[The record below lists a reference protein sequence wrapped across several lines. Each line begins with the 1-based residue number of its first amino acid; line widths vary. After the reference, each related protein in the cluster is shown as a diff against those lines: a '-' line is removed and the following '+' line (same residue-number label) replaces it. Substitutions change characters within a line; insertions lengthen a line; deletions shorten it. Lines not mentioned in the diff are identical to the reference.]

1 VSVAGAVT
9 TPGRYPYIPGRD
21 WEYYIGLAGGFI
33 VDKNFNQTVTIK
45 DLNGK
50 VMKKSDPI
58 APETTITAATNS
70 FTYYFGKYS
79 PVITVLL
86 SAISA
91 TATLI
96 AVLN

>member
-1 VSVAGAVT
+1 
-9 TPGRYPYIPGRD
+9 
-21 WEYYIGLAGGFI
+21 
-33 VDKNFNQTVTIK
+33 
-45 DLNGK
+45 
-50 VMKKSDPI
+50 MKKSDPI